1 MANLSK
7 KELKMIDLDAKQ
19 KIADELQGLRQAI
32 EDLRDLTYNVL
43 ADNGV
48 IDDSYLPEYM
58 KMPDLSFMNA
68 NVNKGGASDGQR
80 QAKGRR

>member
-48 IDDSYLPEYM
+48 IDDSYLPDYM

>member
-68 NVNKGGASDGQR
+68 NVNKGGTSDGQR
-80 QAKGRR
+80 KAKGSR